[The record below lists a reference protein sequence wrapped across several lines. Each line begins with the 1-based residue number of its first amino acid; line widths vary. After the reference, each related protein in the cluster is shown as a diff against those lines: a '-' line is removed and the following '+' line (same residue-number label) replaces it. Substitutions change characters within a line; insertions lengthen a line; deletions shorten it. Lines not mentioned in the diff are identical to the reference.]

1 MKVLIT
7 GGAGFIG
14 SHLAEYLLGRGEK
27 VEVLDD
33 LSSGELQNIAAIKGH
48 PNFSC
53 VIDSVLNREALK
65 KLIKRNDFIFHLAAA
80 VGVKMV
86 IEEPIK
92 SIKINV
98 EGTQNILEFACRF
111 KKKVL
116 LASTS
121 EVYGKN
127 EKIPFSEESSFL
139 LGSTE
144 IRRWSYACTKLLDEF
159 LSFAYFQKEGL
170 PVIVV
175 RLFNTIGPRQSGEY
189 GMVVPR
195 FIKQAL
201 NGEPITVYGDGKQLR
216 CFTDVSDVVE
226 VMASLAKEPRAFGKV
241 FNIGN
246 PKTAISINELAKL
259 IKKLTKSK
267 SKIIH
272 IPYQRAYREGFVDM
286 EKRVPDIGKIQR
298 LINFSPKVNLPEAL
312 TKIIE
317 YHRDIVLSSQR
328 QPRLATTKMANQGWQ
343 LHKKM

>member
-1 MKVLIT
+1 MKALIT
-7 GGAGFIG
+7 GGCGFVG
-14 SHLAEYLLGRGEK
+14 SHLAEYLLSRGGK
-27 VEVLDD
+27 VEILDD
-33 LSSGELQNIAAIKGH
+33 LSSGDLQNIAAIKGH

-53 VIDSVLNREALK
+53 TIDSVLNRAILE

-86 IEEPIK
+86 IEKPIK
-92 SIKINV
+92 SIKTNV
-98 EGTQNILEFACRF
+98 EGTQNILELASHF

-116 LASTS
+116 FASTS

-127 EKIPFSEESSFL
+127 EKIPFSETSDFL

-144 IRRWSYACTKLLDEF
+144 IRRWSYGCAKLLDEF
-159 LSFAYFQKEGL
+159 MSFAYFQEKGL

-216 CFTDVSDVVE
+216 CFTYVADVVE
-226 VMASLAKEPRAFGKV
+226 AMVSLAKRPIAFGKV

-246 PKTAISINELAKL
+246 PKGTISINELAKL

-272 IPYQRAYREGFVDM
+272 IPYQKAYKQGFADM

-298 LINFSPKVNLPEAL
+298 LINFSPKVNLQEAL

-317 YHRDIVLSSQR
+317 DHSR
-328 QPRLATTKMANQGWQ
+328 
-343 LHKKM
+343 

>member
-1 MKVLIT
+1 MKALIT
-7 GGAGFIG
+7 GGCGFIG
-14 SHLAEYLLGRGEK
+14 SHLAEYLLSQGEK

-33 LSSGELQNIAAIKGH
+33 LSSGSLENTAGIKGH

-53 VIDSVLNREALK
+53 TVDSVLNRATLE

-80 VGVKMV
+80 VGVRMV
-86 IEEPIK
+86 IDDPIK

-98 EGTQNILEFACRF
+98 EGTQNILELASHF
-111 KKKVL
+111 KKNVL

-127 EKIPFSEESSFL
+127 EKIPFSETSDFL

-159 LSFAYFQKEGL
+159 MSFAYFQKKGL
-170 PVIVV
+170 PVVVV

-201 NGEPITVYGDGKQLR
+201 NGEPITVYGDGKQIR
-216 CFTDVSDVVE
+216 SFIYISDVVE
-226 VMASLAKEPRAFGKV
+226 AMVSLAKESIAFGKV

-246 PKTAISINELAKL
+246 SKSTISINELAKL
-259 IKKLTKSK
+259 IKKLTESK

-272 IPYQRAYREGFVDM
+272 IPYQKAYKQGFMDM
-286 EKRVPDIGKIQR
+286 KKRVPDIGKIQR
-298 LINFSPKVNLPEAL
+298 LINFSPKINLQEAL
-312 TKIIE
+312 LKVIMGSGLNICCE
-317 YHRDIVLSSQR
+317 
-328 QPRLATTKMANQGWQ
+328 
-343 LHKKM
+343 